1 MTATGSPRASH
12 KSRGPGEILI
22 YKEKRPM
29 FDFSKLSLA
38 IVLYIRDHAET
49 KKILPNEDR
58 MAMAVGEGGGW
69 VWVGEL
75 GRPGKWRM
83 HF

>member
-1 MTATGSPRASH
+1 MTAKGSPRASH

-29 FDFSKLSLA
+29 FDFS
-38 IVLYIRDHAET
+38 ET
-49 KKILPNEDR
+49 LIGHCVIYTQPRQNKKILPNGDR
-58 MAMAVGEGGGW
+58 MAMVVGEGDGW